1 MYLHD
6 ITCYCYACLSV
17 SEQLTP
23 ASTNH
28 DHVLQHP
35 SLSFRQTSPTRLSI
49 IHVIHLSL
57 HDASLRT
64 FAYFLV
70 LTVLILKEPT
80 KIWSEMESPLR
91 STENFW
97 ARKDRAFLGGGG
109 GKEGSY
115 NNRDKSA
122 VIKSK
127 SFYTLCD
134 ADAAPGRCGPYDHL
148 GGLASSE
155 IEIQI
160 CGAAVGESVRR
171 YEVVGK

>member
-1 MYLHD
+1 
-6 ITCYCYACLSV
+6 
-17 SEQLTP
+17 
-23 ASTNH
+23 
-28 DHVLQHP
+28 
-35 SLSFRQTSPTRLSI
+35 
-49 IHVIHLSL
+49 
-57 HDASLRT
+57 
-64 FAYFLV
+64 
-70 LTVLILKEPT
+70 
-80 KIWSEMESPLR
+80 MESPLR

-160 CGAAVGESVRR
+160 CGAAVGERASDVMKLWGSSIIIWIMSRLLQ
-171 YEVVGK
+171 